1 MRVLCIEPHRPS
13 SCEPVARAD
22 LILGLVRS
30 GGQHDDA
37 AFTRTVEAL
46 IAEEREKR
54 HHVLADRIEAALR
67 RNGNGNGR
75 TNGFT
80 GLTEMEPGPGIDIA
94 TPERTLASL
103 VLPRPVR
110 LVCEELTEEQE
121 RVELLRA
128 YGLEPRHRILLTG
141 PPGNGKT
148 SLAEAI
154 AEALYLPFVRIRY
167 EAVIGSFLGETSARL
182 AKVFEFA
189 RTRRCVLFLDEFDA
203 IAKERGDEH
212 ETGEIKRVVSS
223 LLLFVD
229 EVPSHVV
236 LIAASNHPE
245 LLDRAAHRR
254 FELRLNLP
262 IPTHAQRASYFET
275 FLSSLAGNP
284 GYTPRRLADSTEA
297 ASFSAL
303 NDLTLDIRRQHVLH
317 PDRDLRHL
325 IEQRV
330 RRLTRGIS

>member
-1 MRVLCIEPHRPS
+1 
-13 SCEPVARAD
+13 VARAD
-22 LILGLVRS
+22 LILGLVRAA
-30 GGQHDDA
+30 GQHDDA

-46 IAEEREKR
+46 IAEEREKQ
-54 HHVLADRIEAALR
+54 HHVLADRIEAALS
-67 RNGNGNGR
+67 RNGGNGHGR
-75 TNGFT
+75 ANGLS
-80 GLTEMEPGPGIDIA
+80 GLAELEPGPGVDVL
-94 TPERTLASL
+94 TPQRTLGSL
-103 VLPRPVR
+103 VLSQTARVA
-110 LVCEELTEEQE
+110 CEELIEEQQ

-128 YGLEPRHRILLTG
+128 HSLEPRHRILLTG

-154 AEALYLPFVRIRY
+154 AEALYLPLVRIRY
-167 EAVIGSFLGETSARL
+167 EAVIGSFLGETGARL

-254 FELRLNLP
+254 FELHLNLP
-262 IPTHAQRASYFET
+262 TPTHAQRAAYFES
-275 FLSSLAGNP
+275 FLSSLDKSP
-284 GYTPRRLADSTEA
+284 GYTPRRLADATEA
-297 ASFSAL
+297 ASFSQL
-303 NDLTLDIRRQHVLH
+303 HDLTLDIRRRHILH

-330 RRLTRGIS
+330 RRLTQDIS

>member
-1 MRVLCIEPHRPS
+1 M
-13 SCEPVARAD
+13 ARAD
-22 LILGLVRS
+22 LILGLVRAA
-30 GGQHDDA
+30 GQHDDA
-37 AFTRTVEAL
+37 ALTRTVEAL
-46 IAEEREKR
+46 IAEEREKQ

-67 RNGNGNGR
+67 NGGNGHGR
-75 TNGFT
+75 ANGFSSVAE
-80 GLTEMEPGPGIDIA
+80 LEPGPGVEIV
-94 TPERTLASL
+94 TPQRTLESL
-103 VLPRPVR
+103 VLSDAIRVA
-110 LVCEELTEEQE
+110 CEELIEEQE

-128 YGLEPRHRILLTG
+128 HSLEPRHRVLLTG

-154 AEALYLPFVRIRY
+154 AEALYLPLVRVRY
-167 EAVIGSFLGETSARL
+167 EAVIGSFLGETGARL

-254 FELRLNLP
+254 FELHLNLA
-262 IPTHAQRASYFET
+262 IPTHAQRAAYFES
-275 FLSSLAGNP
+275 FLSSLDKNP
-284 GYTPRRLADSTEA
+284 GYTPRRLADATEA
-297 ASFSAL
+297 ASFSQL
-303 NDLTLDIRRQHVLH
+303 HDLTLDIRRRHVLN

-330 RRLTRGIS
+330 RRLSQDIS

>member
-1 MRVLCIEPHRPS
+1 LI
-13 SCEPVARAD
+13 VARAD

-30 GGQHDDA
+30 AGQHDDA

-67 RNGNGNGR
+67 RNGNGHGR
-75 TNGFT
+75 ANGFA
-80 GLTEMEPGPGIDIA
+80 GVAELEPGPGVEIA
-94 TPERTLASL
+94 TPERTLDSL
-103 VLPRPVR
+103 VLPRPVC
-110 LVCEELTEEQE
+110 LACEELIEEQE

-128 YGLEPRHRILLTG
+128 HGLEPRHRLLLTG

-154 AEALYLPFVRIRY
+154 AESLYLPFVRIRY

-254 FELRLNLP
+254 FELRLDLP
-262 IPTHAQRASYFET
+262 IPTHAQRAAYFET
-275 FLSSLAGNP
+275 FLSSLTGNP
-284 GYTPRRLADSTEA
+284 GYTPRRLADSTEG

-303 NDLTLDIRRQHVLH
+303 HDLTLDIRRQHVLH

-330 RRLTRGIS
+330 RRLTQDIS

>member
-1 MRVLCIEPHRPS
+1 M
-13 SCEPVARAD
+13 ARAD

-30 GGQHDDA
+30 ASQHDDA
-37 AFTRTVEAL
+37 TFTRTVEAL
-46 IAEEREKR
+46 IAEEREKQ
-54 HHVLADRIEAALR
+54 HHVLADRIESALR
-67 RNGNGNGR
+67 RNGGNGNGR
-75 TNGFT
+75 TTFP
-80 GLTEMEPGPGIDIA
+80 GLAESEPGPGVEVL

-103 VLPRPVR
+103 VLPQSVR
-110 LVCEELTEEQE
+110 VACEELIEEQQ

-128 YGLEPRHRILLTG
+128 HGLEPRHRLLLTG

-154 AEALYLPFVRIRY
+154 AEALYLPIVRIRY
-167 EAVIGSFLGETSARL
+167 EAVIGSFLGETGARL

-229 EVPSHVV
+229 EVPSHVI

-254 FELRLNLP
+254 FEMHFDLP
-262 IPTHAQRASYFET
+262 IPTHAQRAAYFET
-275 FLSSLAGNP
+275 FLSSLDKKP
-284 GYTPRRLADSTEA
+284 GYTPRRLADATET
-297 ASFSAL
+297 ASFSQL
-303 NDLTLDIRRQHVLH
+303 HDLTLDIRRRHVLQ

-325 IEQRV
+325 IEQRL
-330 RRLTRGIS
+330 RRLREDTS